1 MKEKQREAM
10 IEEVL
15 DAFDFDK
22 VHKVMTM
29 LDWYYAIPDQGEFV
43 EMVPTHYML
52 IKTANKLLREVS
64 QYEDKQRHEIAT
76 GGFRAVFDEDEDLE
90 LRFEIETSVSFTK
103 DYDEEGNYIYN
114 HGD

>member
-1 MKEKQREAM
+1 MKEKKREAM

-29 LDWYYAIPDQGEFV
+29 LDWHYATPDQGEFV

-64 QYEDKQRHEIAT
+64 QYEDKQRHEIVT

-90 LRFEIETSVSFTK
+90 LRFEIETSVSFTEH
-103 DYDEEGNYIYN
+103 YDEEGNYIYK
-114 HGD
+114 D